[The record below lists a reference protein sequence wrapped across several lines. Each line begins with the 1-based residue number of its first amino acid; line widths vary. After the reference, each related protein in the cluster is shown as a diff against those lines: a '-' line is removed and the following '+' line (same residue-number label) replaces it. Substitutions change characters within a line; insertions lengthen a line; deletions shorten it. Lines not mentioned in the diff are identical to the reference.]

1 MRSSVRCLHTSRPP
15 TWTSKFTEASPLHR
29 RRRGCWPV
37 WSSQRVY
44 DSRERQ
50 HQENVSMDGIYC
62 SAGECFSSCFRAP
75 ACTYR
80 VYFMR
85 CAALNTANLLC
96 FLLLAC
102 EREER
107 AEDQDLSRL
116 PGVSP
121 VRADGR
127 SLLHV
132 WRSPREHC
140 GRD

>member
-1 MRSSVRCLHTSRPP
+1 M
-15 TWTSKFTEASPLHR
+15 F
-29 RRRGCWPV
+29 
-37 WSSQRVY
+37 
-44 DSRERQ
+44 Q
-50 HQENVSMDGIYC
+50 HL
-62 SAGECFSSCFRAP
+62 FRAP

-80 VYFMR
+80 VYFTK

-96 FLLLAC
+96 FLFILLLPC

-107 AEDQDLSRL
+107 AEDQDLPRL
-116 PGVSP
+116 PGVSQ

-127 SLLHV
+127 SLLYV